1 MSRGRKTHIRNPQH
15 RGESLCNRQSV
26 RFAADD
32 KGSEASCKTCQALA
46 VDGTLQGLEFEA
58 NAEKW
63 GKTNNTGKPQ
73 FTDKQIK
80 FASHPEVMTN
90 ARKAALD
97 VGYSESYAKS
107 QAVQLR
113 KQLSPMIMENQERS
127 RQLSAISAAKI
138 QTELAALGFA
148 NVLDYFNIAEDGS
161 IRPKQLNELT
171 RAQASAIQEVK
182 VIELEDPETGIKR
195 TVIGYLKLADK
206 RANLVE
212 LGRSLGMFTKI
223 TLPDRKASDDLL
235 READTDALELA
246 EKILLKSVREVRE
259 QKGKNEA
266 HEGEFTKLPA
276 PSEEKE

>member
-1 MSRGRKTHIRNPQH
+1 MARGRKTHIRNPQH
-15 RGESLCNRQSV
+15 RGESLCNRMSV
-26 RFAADD
+26 HFVD
-32 KGSEASCKTCQALA
+32 KNSNASCKTCQALA

-58 NAEKW
+58 SADKW
-63 GKTNNTGKPQ
+63 DTGYNNTGKPQ

-80 FASHPEVMTN
+80 FAAHPEVMTN
-90 ARKAALD
+90 AKKAALD

-113 KQLSPMIMENQERS
+113 KQLSPMIMENQERA
-127 RQLSAISAAKI
+127 RQLSAISASKI

-148 NVLDYFNIAEDGS
+148 NVIDYFHIAEDGS

-182 VIELEDPETGIKR
+182 VIELEDQETGVKR
-195 TVIGYLKLADK
+195 TVVGYLKLADK

-223 TLPDRKASDDLL
+223 TLPDKKASDELL
-235 READTDALELA
+235 REVDTDALELA
-246 EKILLKSVREVRE
+246 EKILLDSVHKVRE
-259 QKGKNEA
+259 QRGKNEA
-266 HEGEFTKLPA
+266 IPGEFTKLPS
-276 PSEEKE
+276 PSEDKK